1 MGAGPRREGRGGGA
15 TEGGP
20 WGRGHGEGG
29 PWGRGHGEGGVG
41 GGATEQVPCTGKLEG
56 EKQASGQASIG
67 CQMAGGK
74 WKRRGN
80 TVEGGVREGLEER
93 GGLSRVPLSSCVT
106 FSK

>member
-1 MGAGPRREGRGGGA
+1 M
-15 TEGGP
+15 
-20 WGRGHGEGG
+20 
-29 PWGRGHGEGGVG
+29 G